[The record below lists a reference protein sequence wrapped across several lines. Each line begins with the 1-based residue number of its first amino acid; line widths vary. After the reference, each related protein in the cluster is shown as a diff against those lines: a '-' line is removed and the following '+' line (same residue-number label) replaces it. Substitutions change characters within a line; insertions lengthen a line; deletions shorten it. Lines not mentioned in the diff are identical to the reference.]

1 MFHQDVHT
9 HKKRK
14 LLVKSELITKVS
26 SNVLNTRQQK
36 QHPIIVW
43 GFMVISEEIMC
54 AVSFLVPELWPLIHG
69 DVQEMMTGAF
79 D

>member
-1 MFHQDVHT
+1 MKHNFSNVSSRRSYTQ
-9 HKKRK
+9 KRK

-26 SNVLNTRQQK
+26 SNVLNTRHQK

-54 AVSFLVPELWPLIHG
+54 AVSFLVPEL
-69 DVQEMMTGAF
+69 
-79 D
+79 